1 MTFSPA
7 RPLGVYTSA
16 GQGILSVSFL
26 SSGIFFKPFMK
37 TQARRETRF
46 GIQGHREESGSG

>member
-7 RPLGVYTSA
+7 RPLVVYTSA